1 MQLPSILRTTVLLFT
16 AWLSATAPV
25 CSQWEAKTAILKTV
39 EKTFGDPPGMV
50 RLDPKDRVWADKKSH
65 RVVVDG
71 YVALRQGQLEMLACL
86 TGTKEHESIVATF
99 CKAQTV
105 HAGLLAIG
113 AKQGTPVKWEPAY
126 IAPTGSEI
134 QVFALWMEGDK
145 KKNINV
151 REWVRVVGSES
162 ATLDTNFVFAGSSF
176 WQDPDTGD
184 KIYQAESGDLIC
196 VSNFSTSTLDV
207 PIESSKANSGLLF
220 AAFTDRIPPEGTP
233 IRLVLQLVEDKKSAD
248 GRSTPSSPQNQAES
262 PAPAASSVPP
272 NDSLSTEETPIDG
285 SPNDAASSP
294 STPIPSLD
302 SLVAPPQE

>member
-1 MQLPSILRTTVLLFT
+1 MHVPAIMRTTVLLFT
-16 AWLSATAPV
+16 VCFSEISPV
-25 CSQWEAKTAILKTV
+25 CSQWEGKAAVLTAV

-50 RLDPKDRVWADKKSH
+50 RLDAKDRVWADKKSR

-71 YVALRQGQLEMLACL
+71 YIALRQGQLEMLACL
-86 TGTKEHESIVATF
+86 AGTKEHESVVATF

-113 AKQGTPVKWEPAY
+113 AKQGTPVKWDPVY
-126 IAPTGSEI
+126 VAPTGSEV
-134 QVFALWMEGDK
+134 QVFALWMDGDK
-145 KKNINV
+145 KKNIDV
-151 REWVRVVGSES
+151 REWVRVVGSET

-176 WQDPDTGD
+176 WQDPDTGQ

-233 IRLVLQLVEDKKSAD
+233 VRLVLQLVEGKQAADSRNNSNGSATIEAVA
-248 GRSTPSSPQNQAES
+248 GRPETSIAPEPASPPRVIPGLDS
-262 PAPAASSVPP
+262 PVVPP
-272 NDSLSTEETPIDG
+272 
-285 SPNDAASSP
+285 AKK
-294 STPIPSLD
+294 
-302 SLVAPPQE
+302 